1 MVAQEIPTYLL
12 QIGLSSVILK
22 VSQQTT
28 KHICINQRVLRE
40 KKNTF
45 LVSKFD
51 IPLQKIIQ
59 MKSISL
65 KLGNQILIEAD
76 SILSEL
82 KTSRN
87 KYINEA
93 VEFYNK
99 HHKRKL
105 LENQLLAESKL
116 VAEESMEVLADFEKL
131 TDEI

>member
-1 MVAQEIPTYLL
+1 
-12 QIGLSSVILK
+12 LSSVILK
-22 VSQQTT
+22 VSQKTHLHKST
-28 KHICINQRVLRE
+28 SSTRE
-40 KKNTF
+40 KNTF

>member
-22 VSQQTT
+22 VSQKTHLHKST
-28 KHICINQRVLRE
+28 SSTRE
-40 KKNTF
+40 KNTF